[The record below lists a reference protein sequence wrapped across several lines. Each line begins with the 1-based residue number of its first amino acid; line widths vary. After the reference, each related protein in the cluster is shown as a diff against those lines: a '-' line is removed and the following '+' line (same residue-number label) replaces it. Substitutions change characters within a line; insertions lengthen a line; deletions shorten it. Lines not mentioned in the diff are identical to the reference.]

1 MKLISLF
8 QIHLTLLS
16 LQGASAS
23 ASCKANAPRSS
34 DHYKIDGKIDV
45 HAHFLPEFYREALN
59 EAGQKPGFDGM
70 PFAPNWTIEDHLGF
84 MNERDVQK
92 SYLSISSPGVYL
104 NVPSKEATKKAI
116 SLSRR
121 INQYAS
127 KLKAKY
133 PKRIGFFASLPLP
146 DVDASLKEINYCF
159 TQLNPKPDGIVLM
172 SNYYGLYLG
181 DPDLDPIYEALN
193 RLNITIFEHPTTPC
207 TQANAHQYN
216 IDDENVPAVSAQKWQ
231 AVNRPLAI
239 RQVTA
244 PMLEFPFDTARAVTD
259 LIFSD
264 VPARFPSLKWIIPHD
279 GGALISTLDRVIE
292 FSFQRPKL
300 TITEESIKETFA
312 KSFYFDLA
320 GPWPV
325 SSAIPALLRW
335 ASSDRIVWGS
345 DVPFTPWD
353 SAGETAVKFDQEIQE
368 TLEDPSDVEA
378 VKWKNAKK
386 LFA

>member
-1 MKLISLF
+1 MQLISLF

-16 LQGASAS
+16 LQGTSAL
-23 ASCKANAPRSS
+23 ASCKANAPRSP
-34 DHYKIDGKIDV
+34 DHYKTDDKIDV
-45 HAHFLPEFYREALN
+45 HAHFLPDFYSEALK
-59 EAGQKPGFDGM
+59 EAGHKPGPDGM

-84 MNERDVQK
+84 MNERGVQK
-92 SYLSISSPGVYL
+92 SYLSISSLGVYL
-104 NVPSKEATKKAI
+104 NVPSQEATKNAI

-133 PKRIGFFASLPLP
+133 PKRIGFLASLPLP
-146 DVDASLKEINYCF
+146 DVDASLKEIDYCF

-181 DPDLDPIYEALN
+181 DPDLDPIYKALDK
-193 RLNITIFEHPTTPC
+193 LNATIFEHPTTPC
-207 TQANAHQYN
+207 TQANAVRYN
-216 IDDENVPAVSAQKWQ
+216 IDDENAPAVSAQKWQ

-239 RQVTA
+239 RQAAA

-259 LIFSD
+259 LLFSD
-264 VPARFPSLKWIIPHD
+264 IPARFPHLKWIVPHD

-292 FSFQRPKL
+292 FSSLKPKL
-300 TITEESIKETFA
+300 TITEDSIKETLA

-325 SSAIPALLRW
+325 SSAIPALSRW
-335 ASSDRIVWGS
+335 VSSDRIVWGS
-345 DVPFTPWD
+345 DVPFTPWKT
-353 SAGETAVKFDQEIQE
+353 AGESADKFDREIQE
-368 TLEDPSDVEA
+368 TLNDPSQVQA
-378 VKWKNAKK
+378 VKWKNAQK